1 MVAMGACEKLRV
13 AAAVVSLWVLVA
25 GDVQVGRDSAL
36 ERQRVAGLEAMIF
49 VCVGV
54 SRKMLMLASKY
65 RVADVAKSTRCFA
78 LLSNDDFKPR
88 TPIFPIFRY

>member
-36 ERQRVAGLEAMIF
+36 ERQRVAGLEAMFI
-49 VCVGV
+49 V
-54 SRKMLMLASKY
+54 
-65 RVADVAKSTRCFA
+65 
-78 LLSNDDFKPR
+78 
-88 TPIFPIFRY
+88 